1 MAKDTKSNLGNILF
15 TIGVVL
21 SLILGV
27 GAALDASWVNSEIFA
42 LILVIIGLI
51 VGFSNITAKEVT
63 PFLIGTVTL
72 IIANTAANL
81 SVFNYL
87 IEKVGTFITTSL
99 SAFMMVVGAAAVV
112 VSFKAVYGLAK

>member
-1 MAKDTKSNLGNILF
+1 MAKDIKSNLGNILF

-27 GAALDASWVNSEIFA
+27 GAALNSSWVDNELFA
-42 LILVIIGLI
+42 LILVVIGLI

-81 SVFNYL
+81 SVFDYL
-87 IEKVGTFITTSL
+87 INNVGTFITTSL
-99 SAFMMVVGAAAVV
+99 SAFMMVVGAAAVI